1 MAQKWPKIAKMAHK
15 LPKIAQKLAPA
26 EKTFIFNWKEGR
38 IIGYNW
44 NVIDDSL
51 EIGGTRPVIE

>member
-1 MAQKWPKIAKMAHK
+1 MPKLAQKW
-15 LPKIAQKLAPA
+15 PKIAQKLAPA